1 MIQLKEQLKKNIFQ
15 SAYLFYGEE
24 QFLKKYYLEEIQKKL
39 IPPELQMMNLTVF
52 EGKVIP
58 ANQIIESMEMLPF
71 MGDKRL
77 VIVKNSELFT
87 SGRKNDTEL
96 MCDFIPNIPP
106 TSCIIFVED
115 TVDKR
120 NKVFKLMH
128 SKKFTVECGPL
139 KENDL
144 LIWIKRE
151 FNRKNKSID
160 NKTGIYLIRIV
171 GTSMENLANEIQKL
185 IDYVEERRDITPKDI
200 DDICIKSLD
209 AHIFDLVKAMGYK
222 KVDKALEIYS
232 NLILIKEP
240 PIRILS
246 MLTRQ
251 IRLILQ
257 VKYLYDKGF
266 GSKDISEI
274 LKQPYFVINDC
285 LKQSQL
291 FTMEKLQEAIED
303 CLQTDID
310 IKTGKM
316 DGELAVEM
324 LLLKNSKLK

>member
-1 MIQLKEQLKKNIFQ
+1 
-15 SAYLFYGEE
+15 
-24 QFLKKYYLEEIQKKL
+24 
-39 IPPELQMMNLTVF
+39 MMNLTVF
-52 EGKVIP
+52 EGKTIP
-58 ANQIIESMEMLPF
+58 SSQIIESMEILPF

-77 VIVKNSELFT
+77 IIVKNSELFT

-96 MCDFIPNIPP
+96 MCEYIPNIPP

-120 NKVFKLMH
+120 NKLFKLMH
-128 SKKFTVECGPL
+128 SRKLTVECEPL

-144 LIWIKRE
+144 LTWIKRE
-151 FNRKNKSID
+151 FNRKDKSID
-160 NKTGIYLIRIV
+160 SKTGIYMLRIV
-171 GTSMENLANEIQKL
+171 GTSMVNLSNEIQKL

-222 KVDKALEIYS
+222 KVDQALEIYS

-257 VKYLYDKGF
+257 VKHLYEQGLA
-266 GSKDISEI
+266 SKEISEI
-274 LKQPYFVINDC
+274 LKQPFFVINDC

-291 FTMEKLQEAIED
+291 FTMEKLKEAIEE

-310 IKTGKM
+310 VKTGKM

-324 LLLKNSKLK
+324 FLMKNSK